1 MTTTRRALLA
11 CIPLLAFAVVTLSII
26 VSVTGYIALQDYGEW
41 IYQATVGRS
50 ILSGQESEVGYF
62 KNYPVPYA
70 SGQLLL
76 IGLALVASP
85 ATAGILAIAAQILLG
100 LAAVAFVVS
109 RRDLSPWVAVPLLG
123 TVLVFS
129 SGFWNGYT
137 GFQIGM
143 AILLFYLGVPESR
156 RTRAVPVAVVSLTA
170 FASHGFA
177 YLAIVVVVATFAV
190 YARQVVSALI
200 GGLPSAGLA
209 LWYVLASPSEPNNEI
224 LSTDSPAQFVAYKIY
239 SAAKAGGYQNLVVNG
254 QGDERPLM
262 ALGAVANVLVVATV
276 ALMVVHVLVRRHPR
290 GPRVGAEL
298 AAGLAL
304 LVLGLAMPSSFVGL
318 VNPGERLLVPALLL
332 CLVSALSSGAL
343 PHWLPRVGLA
353 AASAGLV
360 LTGVSAATL
369 VHKADTGEAAPQDP
383 SPSFSTDARSRTESL
398 FAHRLDQMETRF
410 DLAQSAWLTGEAP
423 SDPMV
428 WDTAMLG
435 ASSSRGVGR

>member
-1 MTTTRRALLA
+1 MTTSTRRALLA
-11 CIPLLAFAVVTLSII
+11 SLPLLAFAAVTLSII
-26 VSVTGYIALQDYGEW
+26 VAVTGYVALQDYGEW

-50 ILSGQESEVGYF
+50 LLSGQESDIAHF
-62 KNYPVPYA
+62 KDYPVPYA
-70 SGQLLL
+70 SGQLIL
-76 IGLALVASP
+76 IGMSLVASP
-85 ATAGILAIAAQILLG
+85 STAAVVAIIAQILLG

-109 RRDLSPWVAVPLLG
+109 RRDLSPWLAVPLLG

-143 AILLFYLGVPESR
+143 AVLVFYLGVPESQ
-156 RTRAVPVAVVSLTA
+156 RTRALPVAVVSLAA

-177 YLAIVVVVATFAV
+177 YLATVVVVATFAV
-190 YARQVVSALI
+190 YAKQVVPALL

-209 LWYVLASPSEPNNEI
+209 LWYVLASPPTPTNEI
-224 LSTDSPAQFVAYKIY
+224 LSTDSPVQLVAYKVY

-254 QGDERPLM
+254 QGDARPLM
-262 ALGAVANVLVVATV
+262 ALGAVANVLAVAAV
-276 ALMVVHVLVRRHPR
+276 AVMVVLVLARRR
-290 GPRVGAEL
+290 AGGPRVDAEL

-332 CLVSALSSGAL
+332 CLVSTLSSGVL
-343 PHWLPRVGLA
+343 PRWLPRVGLGA
-353 AASAGLV
+353 VATGLV

-369 VHKADTGEAAPQDP
+369 AHKASTGDRAPQDP
-383 SPSFSTDARSRTESL
+383 SPSFSTDAGTRTHSL

-435 ASSSRGVGR
+435 TSSPR